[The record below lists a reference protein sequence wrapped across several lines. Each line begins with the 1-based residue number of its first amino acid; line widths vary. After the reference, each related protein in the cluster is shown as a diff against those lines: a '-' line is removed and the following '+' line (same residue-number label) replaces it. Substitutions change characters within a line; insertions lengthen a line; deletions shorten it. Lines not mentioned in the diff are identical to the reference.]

1 MLQLLLRL
9 HLVQEVQKLLQ
20 GVLVEENVKA
30 QFSGPET
37 SAIKY
42 ILIAAD
48 AVTLPDALSSG
59 EGIYICAYIEGWL
72 NLQKLK

>member
-1 MLQLLLRL
+1 MLQLLLWL
-9 HLVQEVQKLLQ
+9 HLVQEIQKLLQ

-48 AVTLPDALSSG
+48 VVTLPNGVETCNEALYVDN
-59 EGIYICAYIEGWL
+59 I
-72 NLQKLK
+72 KLYESNEL